1 MAWMQP
7 ERQLIGRY
15 PSYSARF
22 TFGQD
27 GSLLPSG
34 TPTNRSFATNAYD
47 FYVQDSWKLRPSLT
61 LNVGLRY
68 TISSPV
74 QETNGFGV
82 VTDLSTEEF
91 LKRRIAGANSGTPY
105 IQPLTLILAGANGK
119 GNLYNWDKNNFQPRI
134 SVAWSPSGGGFW
146 RSLFGNRGTSA
157 IRAGFALM
165 NDYYGEALASQFDL
179 NNRLGY
185 TSNVAISANTYNLT
199 TKPAPLFTGVQSGYP
214 HLAAAARSCVSDFG
228 LVPAATAL
236 GL

>member
-1 MAWMQP
+1 MRNCVIFKDILWLRGCKRATTLWMTWP
-7 ERQLIGRY
+7 GSRELT
-15 PSYSARF
+15 PSSSA
-22 TFGQD
+22 
-27 GSLLPSG
+27 P
-34 TPTNRSFATNAYD
+34 FATNAYD

-68 TISSPV
+68 TISSRV
-74 QETNGFGV
+74 QETNGF

-157 IRAGFALM
+157 IRTGFALM
-165 NDYYGEALASQFDL
+165 
-179 NNRLGY
+179 
-185 TSNVAISANTYNLT
+185 ANE
-199 TKPAPLFTGVQSGYP
+199 
-214 HLAAAARSCVSDFG
+214 
-228 LVPAATAL
+228 
-236 GL
+236 